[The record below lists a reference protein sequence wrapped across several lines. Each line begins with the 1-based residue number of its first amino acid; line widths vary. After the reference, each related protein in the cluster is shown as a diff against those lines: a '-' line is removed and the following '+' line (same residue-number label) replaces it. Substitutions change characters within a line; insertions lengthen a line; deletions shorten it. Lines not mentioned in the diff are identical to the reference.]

1 MESFNFGAFDP
12 TIGARIAAIP
22 QEAQKQ
28 QTANML
34 QAMQMQGA
42 MNQNEL
48 ARYSLASAQRSDASQ
63 NAVNA
68 ALKGSIVDGKINYD
82 LLTSNLAGGAG
93 ASKIPDFLKAKSEE
107 EKRTQEIEKTK
118 GDIAKQAR
126 EAVDSEL
133 TSFTKNAFK
142 VTDVPSLTNHL
153 KAFYENPLLG
163 KIASKFKP
171 FDQAL
176 NDDIKQISTPE
187 GLRQWQAENANLTGK
202 ELTDLLLKVTTTTA
216 NLGDVSRETQ
226 RGGMGQTIGVPVD
239 TPMGVSPNTTA
250 TINAARK
257 NHLENLAQQGWTF
270 DTERGIAVN
279 ARQGISRPI
288 STLMAPVGGG
298 FSAAPAVGGAPA
310 PSIAAPGGGVPGQ
323 RQAPAG
329 QPVAGP
335 NVLGPKPEKPIWN
348 SEAQGFIYPPSQD
361 NPAGKFVPVQ
371 GMEGKSLTEV
381 QAKSALF
388 GSAMQQANTVIT
400 EIEKKGTFTSAI
412 VPGLLEGIV
421 KLAPLGV
428 GDAAANAIESAFR
441 TDPTGLIGP
450 NENQQRLA
458 QAQLGF
464 AIGYLRSTSGAAFG
478 AQEVANTIKEY
489 FPLQGESKIVIKQ
502 KSASRERAI
511 QGMRLAAGKS
521 GSDFINKYVPKV
533 NTETSPSNLS
543 EPPPGAVRPRGD
555 R

>member
-34 QAMQMQGA
+34 QAMQVQGA

-68 ALKGSIVDGKINYD
+68 ALKGSIVDGKINYN

-93 ASKIPDFLKAKSEE
+93 ASKIPDFLKARSEE

-176 NDDIKQISTPE
+176 KDDIKQISTPE

-250 TINAARK
+250 QINAARK
-257 NHLENLAQQGWTF
+257 IHLENLAQQGWTF
-270 DTERGIAVN
+270 DSERGLAVN
-279 ARQGISRPI
+279 ARRGISQPI
-288 STLMAPVGGG
+288 STLMTPVSGG
-298 FSAAPAVGGAPA
+298 AAPAVGGAPV
-310 PSIAAPGGGVPGQ
+310 PSIAPGGGVPGQ

-329 QPVAGP
+329 QPAAG
-335 NVLGPKPEKPIWN
+335 VLAPKQEKAPAEFTKMDNQLSNLVGNLNRFKQEIAKGKTTSAQWAPTGADTAAMNAKYISLLMGMKDMYTLGALTGPDLGLI
-348 SEAQGFIYPPSQD
+348 EAQIS
-361 NPAGKFVPVQ
+361 NPATWGGFT
-371 GMEGKSLTEV
+371 KSREAFNAQIDNV
-381 QAKSALF
+381 E
-388 GSAMQQANTVIT
+388 QQLKDASLNL
-400 EIEKKGTFTSAI
+400 ENSYGHKPKATSA
-412 VPGLLEGIV
+412 
-421 KLAPLGV
+421 
-428 GDAAANAIESAFR
+428 AF
-441 TDPTGLIGP
+441 
-450 NENQQRLA
+450 
-458 QAQLGF
+458 
-464 AIGYLRSTSGAAFG
+464 LRNPATS
-478 AQEVANTIKEY
+478 K
-489 FPLQGESKIVIKQ
+489 
-502 KSASRERAI
+502 
-511 QGMRLAAGKS
+511 
-521 GSDFINKYVPKV
+521 D
-533 NTETSPSNLS
+533 SPSA
-543 EPPPGAVRPRGD
+543 PPIQSFRRP
-555 R
+555 